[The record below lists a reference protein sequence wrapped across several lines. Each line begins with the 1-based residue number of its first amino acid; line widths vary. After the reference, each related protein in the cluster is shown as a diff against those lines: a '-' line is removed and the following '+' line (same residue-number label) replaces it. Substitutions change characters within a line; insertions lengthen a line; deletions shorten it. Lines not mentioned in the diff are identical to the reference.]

1 MGQRG
6 HPWPPPRALPGPL
19 PAPLPSSAAPPAPRC
34 PALPLGSMG
43 RGRPGPAPPPPG
55 TARAKHRAE
64 KAEQREGGSRGLQA
78 QHELGGGASVG
89 LEVRGAAVQQCP
101 GSSCMSSAPLKTPSG
116 ETELQRAKGGGGAG
130 VDAAVTGI
138 GGWGGVESFQPGGMR
153 EQHPSRAVS
162 RARLWGAP
170 PLGLG
175 PVPLLSTKH
184 RSSNVLYISST
195 PCAKIITSPG
205 SSTMSSPMCWFSQAI
220 TTTACLPGMRLAT

>member
-1 MGQRG
+1 MA
-6 HPWPPPRALPGPL
+6 PPPPACPPPL
-19 PAPLPSSAAPPAPRC
+19 LCSPPCPPVPSSAFRVNGEREA
-34 PALPLGSMG
+34 
-43 RGRPGPAPPPPG
+43 RPGPPPPG
-55 TARAKHRAE
+55 TDRAKHRAE

-78 QHELGGGASVG
+78 QHELGGGG
-89 LEVRGAAVQQCP
+89 IRGAGSPWGCSPAVPGEQLYVLCP
-101 GSSCMSSAPLKTPSG
+101 PEDTKWGNGAAEG
-116 ETELQRAKGGGGAG
+116 KGWGGGAG

-170 PLGLG
+170 PPGLG

>member
-6 HPWPPPRALPGPL
+6 HPWPPPPL

-43 RGRPGPAPPPPG
+43 RGRPGPAPPPQGQPEPSIG
-55 TARAKHRAE
+55 QKR
-64 KAEQREGGSRGLQA
+64 QSRE
-78 QHELGGGASVG
+78 
-89 LEVRGAAVQQCP
+89 RGAAGGCRHSMSWGGGGIRGAGSPWGCSPAVPGEQLYVLCP
-101 GSSCMSSAPLKTPSG
+101 PEDTKWGNGAAEG
-116 ETELQRAKGGGGAG
+116 KGWGGGAG

-170 PLGLG
+170 PPGLG

>member
-1 MGQRG
+1 MA
-6 HPWPPPRALPGPL
+6 PPQGIARPPACPSPL
-19 PAPLPSSAAPPAPRC
+19 LCSPPCPPVPSSAFRVNGEREA
-34 PALPLGSMG
+34 
-43 RGRPGPAPPPPG
+43 RPGPPPPG

-170 PLGLG
+170 PPGLG

>member
-1 MGQRG
+1 M
-6 HPWPPPRALPGPL
+6 
-19 PAPLPSSAAPPAPRC
+19 
-34 PALPLGSMG
+34 
-43 RGRPGPAPPPPG
+43 APPPPACPPPLLCSPPCPPVPSSAFRVNG
-55 TARAKHRAE
+55 EREARPGPPPQGQTEPSIGQKR
-64 KAEQREGGSRGLQA
+64 QSRE
-78 QHELGGGASVG
+78 
-89 LEVRGAAVQQCP
+89 RGAAGGCRHSMSWGGGGIRGAGSPWGCSPAVPGEQLYVLCP
-101 GSSCMSSAPLKTPSG
+101 PEDTKWGNGAAEG
-116 ETELQRAKGGGGAG
+116 KGGGGAG

-138 GGWGGVESFQPGGMR
+138 GGWGGMESFQPGGVR

-170 PLGLG
+170 PPGLG